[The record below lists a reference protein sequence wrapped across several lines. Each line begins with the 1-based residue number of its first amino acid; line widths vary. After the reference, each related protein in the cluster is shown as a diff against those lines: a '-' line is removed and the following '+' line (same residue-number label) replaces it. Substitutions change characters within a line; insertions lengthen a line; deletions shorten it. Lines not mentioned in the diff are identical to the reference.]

1 MDKKWVLSK
10 LFLSIGGMQNAQ
22 QTSSSEKSSACC
34 LLAVEK
40 SANSEEVKLQQNCC
54 NLQQNL

>member
-1 MDKKWVLSK
+1 VGFIEIVFVDRRDVKIL
-10 LFLSIGGMQNAQ
+10 NAR

-40 SANSEEVKLQQNCC
+40 SANAEYIIYFSQ
-54 NLQQNL
+54 